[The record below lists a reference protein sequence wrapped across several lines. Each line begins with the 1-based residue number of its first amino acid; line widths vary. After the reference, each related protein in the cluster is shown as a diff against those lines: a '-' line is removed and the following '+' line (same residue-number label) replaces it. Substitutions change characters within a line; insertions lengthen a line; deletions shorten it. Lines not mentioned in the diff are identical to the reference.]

1 MKKLIFILSFLGM
14 TFSGAYAQSES
25 EGGFTQRSISSGR
38 AADQGRSLG
47 KGINAVQKH
56 NSFEL
61 SIGPRIGGGVAIA
74 SQQSGFDVTKGAGF
88 GFDAGLG
95 VNMRFG
101 GKDSKGR
108 PLDGR
113 GWFGAGI
120 ELNYAM
126 RSIGT
131 NGDKSL
137 TLSYFDVPVLFQFYP
152 GYATKQL
159 RNLYLEVGPTF
170 SALLS
175 ASPKVLTTETH
186 EFSTGNLKG
195 GDIKVTFGLGYR
207 FTKAASSGFYLNF
220 RYNLGTSDLAGNF
233 PVKTSSAE
241 LTLGYLFKC
250 AGGSKG
256 NAAKAQQTS
265 KNLNK
270 ITF

>member
-1 MKKLIFILSFLGM
+1 MKKLIFILSLLGM
-14 TFSGAYAQSES
+14 TFTGAYAQNES
-25 EGGFTQRSISSGR
+25 EGGFTQRSVTSGK

-47 KGINAVQKH
+47 KGIKAVQKH

-61 SIGPRIGGGVAIA
+61 AIGPRVGVGAA
-74 SQQSGFDVTKGAGF
+74 TSSQESGFDVCKGAGLA
-88 GFDAGLG
+88 FDAGLG

-126 RSIGT
+126 RSVGT

-137 TLSYFDVPVLFQFYP
+137 TLSYFDVPVLLQFYP

-159 RNLYLEVGPTF
+159 RNLYIELGPTF
-170 SALLS
+170 SALIS
-175 ASPKVLTTETH
+175 ASPKTLVTEGY
-186 EFSTGNLKG
+186 EYSTGKLKG
-195 GDIKVTFGLGYR
+195 GDVKMTFGLGYR

-220 RYNLGTSDLAGNF
+220 RYNLGTSKLAGNF

-256 NAAKAQQTS
+256 NAAKAEKTS